1 MRVEANL
8 RRDIRPQTS
17 KQRQLCHVE
26 KKNMNFI
33 NLKSS
38 NLFHPI
44 TNVWGVLNKG
54 DEKQLFL
61 AALQYGADT
70 ERSQAS
76 RQGAENLFVIIM

>member
-1 MRVEANL
+1 MNL
-8 RRDIRPQTS
+8 
-17 KQRQLCHVE
+17 
-26 KKNMNFI
+26 I

-61 AALQYGADT
+61 AALQYGAFA
-70 ERSQAS
+70 SQS
-76 RQGAENLFVIIM
+76 PGGGKPFRYNHVM